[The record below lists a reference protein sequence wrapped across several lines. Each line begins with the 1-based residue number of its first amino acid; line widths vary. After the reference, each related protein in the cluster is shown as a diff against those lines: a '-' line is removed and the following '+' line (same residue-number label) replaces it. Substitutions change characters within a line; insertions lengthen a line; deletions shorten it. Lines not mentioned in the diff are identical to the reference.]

1 MRQVSRM
8 DFSGP
13 VGTASARHK
22 CICSIVGMFTGRMPA
37 EPITAGLETPY
48 SRKSRRPLTPVGASL
63 VPGAF
68 LKRFLAFKR
77 LISEFLESGN
87 RTSRSRYHQ
96 PKSFVDKAGSLSES
110 FAEVRMK
117 KLVPIPPE
125 SQKRLK
131 PDDLKDFGFQFVS
144 VKLKD
149 GRVFAQ
155 AVASEGCLIQ
165 VKGFREIPFV
175 ETDIESVDG
184 DGEPWNFRRRAVR
197 TRTPPR
203 K

>member
-1 MRQVSRM
+1 MFNPQQHFAFLSTDSSAEGFRSGNVLQPEITTFESGRSVASVRN
-8 DFSGP
+8 FSKAISCFQK
-13 VGTASARHK
+13 T
-22 CICSIVGMFTGRMPA
+22 
-37 EPITAGLETPY
+37 Y
-48 SRKSRRPLTPVGASL
+48 QQ
-63 VPGAF
+63 VPG
-68 LKRFLAFKR
+68 
-77 LISEFLESGN
+77 ESGN
-87 RTSRSRYHQ
+87 RTNRSRYHQ

-110 FAEVRMK
+110 FAEVSMK

-125 SQKRLK
+125 SLKRLK
-131 PDDLKDFGFQFVS
+131 QDDLKDFGYQFVS